1 MGCAEKYHCTP
12 LCVSPFCAG
21 CFDQAYGGSVVARGY
36 FHHWVGLS
44 YGREDLWPAS
54 TVLVVLLQAAAMIE
68 RLLTPVD
75 DNHNEHKQLQ
85 LRELAAMNGTLR
97 DHELVEL
104 AIKEGAGGECD

>member
-1 MGCAEKYHCTP
+1 
-12 LCVSPFCAG
+12 
-21 CFDQAYGGSVVARGY
+21 
-36 FHHWVGLS
+36 
-44 YGREDLWPAS
+44 
-54 TVLVVLLQAAAMIE
+54 MIE

-104 AIKEGAGGECD
+104 AIKEGAGGECGQLSQCCLSAPALLWSEACSDALGQAQKWP